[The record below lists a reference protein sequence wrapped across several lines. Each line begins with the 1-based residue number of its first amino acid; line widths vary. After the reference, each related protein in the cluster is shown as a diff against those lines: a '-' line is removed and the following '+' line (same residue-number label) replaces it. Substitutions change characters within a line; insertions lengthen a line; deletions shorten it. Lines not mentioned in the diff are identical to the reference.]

1 MQRNQRSNCQY
12 SLEVIEKAR
21 EFQKKKSTSLNT
33 LKSSTVWIITN
44 CGKFLEMGIPDHLT
58 CLLRSLYAG
67 EKATVKTGHGRMD
80 WFQNRKVVH

>member
-1 MQRNQRSNCQY
+1 MPGWMIYKVKSR
-12 SLEVIEKAR
+12 LPGEL
-21 EFQKKKSTSLNT
+21 KKKSTSLSM

-80 WFQNRKVVH
+80 WFQNRKGVR